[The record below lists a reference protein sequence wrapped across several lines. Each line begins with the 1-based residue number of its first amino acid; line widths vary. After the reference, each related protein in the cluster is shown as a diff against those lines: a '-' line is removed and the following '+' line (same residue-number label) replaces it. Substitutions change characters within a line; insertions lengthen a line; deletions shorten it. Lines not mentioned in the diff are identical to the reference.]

1 VTKPRALSCPLCAGA
16 VPPPSSTRKVD
27 CPYCGRG
34 LLYEGDDFTPTL
46 VLPPRLGEAE
56 HHQACLKLFKHPLVP
71 SGLSRHATL
80 LRKHRSYL
88 PFYLLTGKRG
98 GVLAVGKERIV
109 TRMPG
114 IDISVESSGGTAGG
128 ARTVFRSKTEVEVE
142 EDSRVIVGD
151 FRYAYSAA
159 ALEDRDFGD
168 TSLKDV
174 VKEHLGEA
182 RAATLDELAAD
193 GEVVD
198 ADLPLERIVERGV
211 AAGLGTK
218 GELKVLELEASVV
231 YVPVQTF
238 SFRYGRQTFSVTL
251 EELGGTWLGGQ
262 LPFRGDW
269 AHLLSVPLVA
279 MLGLVAGNLL
289 GFAIRIPP
297 HEWARSGIFS
307 NAAVLAGLLVGLAMV
322 LGLQAA
328 WLLLRTPL
336 AVRLTPAGPRV
347 ERAGEAPRNP
357 FAPANAIVKFMLE
370 NAVKTQDPRGEDP

>member
-1 VTKPRALSCPLCAGA
+1 MTKPRALSCPLCAGA
-16 VPPPSSTRKVD
+16 VPPPVSTRKVE
-27 CPYCGRG
+27 CPFCGRA
-34 LLYEGDDFTPTL
+34 LLYEGEDFMPTL
-46 VLPPRLGEAE
+46 VLPPRMGEAE
-56 HHQACLKLFKHPLVP
+56 HRQACLALFGHPLVP
-71 SGLSRHATL
+71 SHLSRHATL

-98 GVLAVGKERIV
+98 GVLAVGKERLV
-109 TRMPG
+109 TKMPG
-114 IDISVESSGGTAGG
+114 IDISVETSGSAGG
-128 ARTVFRSKTEVEVE
+128 ARTVLRTKTEVQVE
-142 EDSRVIVGD
+142 EDSRVMVGD

-159 ALEDRDFGD
+159 ALEDRNFGD
-168 TSLKDV
+168 TALTAV

-182 RAATLDELAAD
+182 NPVTLDELAAD

-198 ADLPLERIVERGV
+198 ADLPLDRIVERGV

-238 SFRYGRQTFSVTL
+238 SFRYGAQTFSVTL
-251 EELGGTWLGGQ
+251 EELNGTWLGGQ

-269 AHLLSVPLVA
+269 AHLLSIPLVA
-279 MLGLVAGNLL
+279 GLGVVAGNVI
-289 GFAIRIPP
+289 GFALRFP
-297 HEWARSGIFS
+297 AQGGGQAGSFSG
-307 NAAVLAGLLVGLAMV
+307 AALTAGLLVGLAMI

-336 AVRLTPAGPRV
+336 AVKLTPAGPRV

-357 FAPANAIVKFMLE
+357 FAPANAIVKLLLE
-370 NAVKTQDPRGEDP
+370 STMKGRDGREEGL

>member
-1 VTKPRALSCPLCAGA
+1 M
-16 VPPPSSTRKVD
+16 
-27 CPYCGRG
+27 
-34 LLYEGDDFTPTL
+34 
-46 VLPPRLGEAE
+46 LPPHLGEAE
-56 HHQACLKLFKHPLVP
+56 HRQACLALFRHPLAP

-88 PFYLLTGKRG
+88 PFYLLKGKRG

-109 TRMPG
+109 TKIPG
-114 IDISVESSGGTAGG
+114 IDISVECSGGTAGG
-128 ARTVFRSKTEVEVE
+128 ARTVFRNKSEVQIE

-182 RAATLDELAAD
+182 RPVTLDELAAD

-211 AAGLGTK
+211 AAGVGTK

-269 AHLLSVPLVA
+269 AHLLSIPLVA
-279 MLGLVAGNLL
+279 MLGLVAGNVL
-289 GFAIRIPP
+289 GFALRIPP
-297 HEWARSGIFS
+297 HEWAQSGIFAQ
-307 NAAVLAGLLVGLAMV
+307 AALLAALLVGLAMI

-328 WLLLRTPL
+328 WFLLRTPL
-336 AVRLTPAGPRV
+336 AVRLTPTGPRV
-347 ERAGEAPRNP
+347 EMAGDAPKNP
-357 FAPANAIVKFMLE
+357 FAPANAIAKFLLE
-370 NAVKTQDPRGEDP
+370 NAVKGRTPVGEDS